1 MTLQEVIYG
10 KRERR
15 DYYSFPPSPFTVCK
29 HLVMTL
35 ATLTL
40 CSCASPPPKQADN
53 LCSIFSEKEDWYAD
67 ARSAED
73 RWGTP
78 IHVQMAIIR
87 HESSYGEDAR
97 PPRDYLL
104 GVIPWFRSSSAYG
117 YAQVKDD
124 TWDWY
129 IQKTGNSGADRD
141 DFDDAVDFV
150 AWYTNQSHKILG
162 ISKWDTYNQYLAYHE
177 GQGGYRK
184 GSYRNKKWLLR
195 YAKKVEQTAK
205 SYAVQLS
212 SCRESLEI
220 EKSWWPF

>member
-1 MTLQEVIYG
+1 M
-10 KRERR
+10 
-15 DYYSFPPSPFTVCK
+15 
-29 HLVMTL
+29 
-35 ATLTL
+35 
-40 CSCASPPPKQADN
+40 
-53 LCSIFSEKEDWYAD
+53 
-67 ARSAED
+67 
-73 RWGTP
+73 
-78 IHVQMAIIR
+78 
-87 HESSYGEDAR
+87 
-97 PPRDYLL
+97 
-104 GVIPWFRSSSAYG
+104 IPWFRSSSAYG